1 SPFYHSSIGF
11 YFQLTMIKGQVSGTV
26 IILFSQPTFQLNRHC
41 QIKRGLSGQGR
52 FVAGLNEKTLSIQ
65 VL

>member
-1 SPFYHSSIGF
+1 
-11 YFQLTMIKGQVSGTV
+11 MIKGQVSGTV